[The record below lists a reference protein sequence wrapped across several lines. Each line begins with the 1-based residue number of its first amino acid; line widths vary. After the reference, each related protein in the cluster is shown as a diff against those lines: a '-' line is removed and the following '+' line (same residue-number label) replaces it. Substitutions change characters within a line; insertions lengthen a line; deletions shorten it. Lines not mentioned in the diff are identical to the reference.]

1 MKNMIKTAIVLFSV
15 FIVAGCT
22 SLTDSN
28 NVPESGNNNTS
39 LQKTPITTPVITPL
53 TPEEI
58 AGLVQ
63 MREEE
68 KLARDVYIA
77 MYAKWNANVFQNIS
91 GSEQTHMNAML
102 TLLNRY
108 SVPDPVGSNGPGVFT
123 DPNLQALYTSLI
135 EKGNI
140 SILEAYKVGID
151 IEQLD
156 INDLKTQIN
165 ATSKQDLLKVYNNL
179 LLGSYSHL
187 KAFTFNS
194 AKLVN

>member
-1 MKNMIKTAIVLFSV
+1 MKNLIKTAIVLFSV

-28 NVPESGNNNTS
+28 NIPESNNNNAS
-39 LQKTPITTPVITPL
+39 LQKTPIVATEL
-53 TPEEI
+53 TPAEK
-58 AGLVQ
+58 AGLIH

-77 MYAKWNANVFQNIS
+77 MYTKWNARVFQNIS
-91 GSEQTHMNAML
+91 NSEQTHMNAML

-123 DPNLQALYTSLI
+123 DPNLQALFNSLI

-140 SILEAYKVGID
+140 SISEAYQVGID

-156 INDLKTQIN
+156 ISDLKDQIN
-165 ATSKQDLLKVYNNL
+165 NVTSKVDLLKVYNNL

-187 KAFTFNS
+187 EAFTFNS
-194 AKLVN
+194 TKIAN